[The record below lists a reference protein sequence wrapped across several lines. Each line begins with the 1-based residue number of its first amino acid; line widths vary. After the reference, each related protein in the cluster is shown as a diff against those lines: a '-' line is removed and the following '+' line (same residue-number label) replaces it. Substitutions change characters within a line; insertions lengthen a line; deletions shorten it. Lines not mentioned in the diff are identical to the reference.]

1 MARRRFSSI
10 VLVLDS
16 GVPEP
21 GKIEDDDEDE
31 HDEDESRL
39 AP

>member
-1 MARRRFSSI
+1 

-16 GVPEP
+16 SLPEP
-21 GKIEDDDEDE
+21 RRIEDDDEDENE